1 MNNPALMMHTPLAEQ
16 NAGWR
21 RYAGIGL
28 AVVLNGVLVWALASG
43 LAIKLT
49 KYVPPVLQAKVID
62 EPQVQPKQV
71 TPPPT
76 PQVAKVIPTE
86 QTPEPVIQIAP
97 DPNAQ
102 SIQVQPQQQQPM
114 QTADSSASGMS
125 RTHTTPPYP
134 PMARRL
140 SQQGTVILSITVA
153 ADGSVSAAQVATS
166 SGFPELDQTA
176 VAWVKGH
183 WRYKPATQ
191 GGIAVPS
198 NTQAAVKFDLKQA
211 R

>member
-1 MNNPALMMHTPLAEQ
+1 MNNPALTFHTPLEKA

-28 AVVLNGVLVWALASG
+28 AFALNGVLVWALASG

-49 KYVPPVLQAKVID
+49 KYVPPVLETKVID
-62 EPQVQPKQV
+62 TPQAQPKPV
-71 TPPPT
+71 APPPT
-76 PQVAKVIPTE
+76 PQMVKIVPTE
-86 QTPEPVIQIAP
+86 QTPEPVIQVAP

-102 SIQVQPQQQQPM
+102 SIQVQPQPQQPV
-114 QTADSSASGMS
+114 QQADSSASGMS
-125 RTHTTPPYP
+125 STHTTPPYP

-176 VAWVKGH
+176 LAWVKTH
-183 WRYKPATQ
+183 WRYKPAMQ
-191 GGIAVPS
+191 GGVAVPS
-198 NTQAAVKFDLKQA
+198 STQAAVKFDLKQA

>member
-1 MNNPALMMHTPLAEQ
+1 MNNSALAFHTPLEQ
-16 NAGWR
+16 TNIGWR

-28 AVVLNGVLVWALASG
+28 AFALNGVLIWALASG

-49 KYVPPVLQAKVID
+49 KYVPPVLETKVID
-62 EPQVQPKQV
+62 TPQAQPKPE
-71 TPPPT
+71 TPPPS
-76 PQVAKVIPTE
+76 PPLEKVIPTE

-97 DPNAQ
+97 DQNAQ
-102 SIQVQPQQQQPM
+102 TIQVQPQPEQPVQQ
-114 QTADSSASGMS
+114 TDSSASGMS
-125 RTHTTPPYP
+125 STHTTPPYP

-166 SGFPELDQTA
+166 SGIPELDETA
-176 VAWVKGH
+176 VSWVKAH
-183 WRYKPATQ
+183 WRYKPAIQ
-191 GGIAVPS
+191 GGVAVPS